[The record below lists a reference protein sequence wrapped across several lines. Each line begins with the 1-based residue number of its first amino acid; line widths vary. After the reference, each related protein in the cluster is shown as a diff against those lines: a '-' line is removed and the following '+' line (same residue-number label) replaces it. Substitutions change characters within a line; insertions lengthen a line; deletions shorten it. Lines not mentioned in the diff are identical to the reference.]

1 MFGKLKNLLTF
12 PYRFYMKKHKPVE
25 WARKIGV
32 KMGDDVH
39 LYGDIQWST
48 EPWIITLGNHVHI
61 TNGVQFITH
70 DGGTLILRHLTPDL
84 EITGPITIGDYVYIG
99 TQSIILPNVRIGNN
113 CIVAAGSV
121 VTKDVPDGSVV
132 AGVPARV
139 IKTIDEYHDKAKR
152 QSLHLGHLK
161 GADKDRKLR
170 EIFDY
175 SNSK

>member
-1 MFGKLKNLLTF
+1 
-12 PYRFYMKKHKPVE
+12 MKKHKPVE